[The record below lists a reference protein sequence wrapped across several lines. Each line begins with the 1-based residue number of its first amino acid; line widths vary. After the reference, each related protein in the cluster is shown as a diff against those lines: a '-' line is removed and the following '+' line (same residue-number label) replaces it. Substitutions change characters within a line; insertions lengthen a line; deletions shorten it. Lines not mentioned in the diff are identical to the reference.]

1 MENEKIKFAQAL
13 YDAILKSG
21 YSYEDVASMIDLKSS
36 REIYNYIDGIKW
48 PSTIRMLK
56 LIQLFKLD
64 IDSILSK

>member
-1 MENEKIKFAQAL
+1 MKKERMKFAQIL

-21 YSYEDVASMIDLKSS
+21 YSYEAVASKINLKSK
-36 REIYNYIDGIKW
+36 REIYNYVNGTKW

-64 IDSILSK
+64 IDSILN